1 MSRSSYVDAREA
13 MRLCSLP
20 SNQALGETLTSLA
33 DEDEDLTVVVSDY
46 GRRLFLDGLVERHPE
61 GFVQVGI
68 AEQDQVS
75 IGAALALEGFPV
87 FAPCYASFVA
97 SRSFDQIRVNLGMM
111 GAPLVLVGLSA
122 GYDSADLGASHCA
135 TEDVALM
142 RSVPTATVITPA
154 DNAELASAIRWL
166 AAHPR
171 PAYVRITG
179 SMTETCLHASGCDV
193 SSGGVTQLRE
203 GSDVALVACGQLAAA
218 ALEAADILE
227 TTDVSASV
235 TEMSI
240 VSQLRED
247 ELLRAVRGKRLVV
260 TVEEHGVVGGLG
272 SAVAEVLA
280 ERDDVPPLLAL
291 GTPRSYLDGGDVRQ
305 ALLTHDGLDPWGIAS
320 RILERLERS
329 KKR

>member
-61 GFVQVGI
+61 SFVQVGI

-97 SRSFDQIRVNLGMM
+97 SRAFDQIRVNLGMM

-135 TEDVALM
+135 TETPPAS
-142 RSVPTATVITPA
+142 RSTLTMAGCTSGPTAPPPTWPIRHGQTRSPRVATP
-154 DNAELASAIRWL
+154 
-166 AAHPR
+166 
-171 PAYVRITG
+171 
-179 SMTETCLHASGCDV
+179 C
-193 SSGGVTQLRE
+193 
-203 GSDVALVACGQLAAA
+203 
-218 ALEAADILE
+218 
-227 TTDVSASV
+227 
-235 TEMSI
+235 
-240 VSQLRED
+240 
-247 ELLRAVRGKRLVV
+247 
-260 TVEEHGVVGGLG
+260 
-272 SAVAEVLA
+272 
-280 ERDDVPPLLAL
+280 
-291 GTPRSYLDGGDVRQ
+291 
-305 ALLTHDGLDPWGIAS
+305 
-320 RILERLERS
+320 
-329 KKR
+329 